1 MVYRCITV
9 YSMKGA
15 LICVKSVGRTRSRVL
30 AFARVAR
37 APFARA
43 SLEVVA
49 HRARARDARGGVTTI
64 TREVFY
70 ASLAISARVEGVD
83 GARDGGVWV
92 GHRAQRRRRARA
104 RDAFVVA
111 SGGGARTRS
120 VWRESGALVDVDSVL
135 TV

>member
-1 MVYRCITV
+1 M
-9 YSMKGA
+9 
-15 LICVKSVGRTRSRVL
+15 L

-43 SLEVVA
+43 SLEVDA
-49 HRARARDARGGVTTI
+49 RRARASDARGGVTTI

-92 GHRAQRRRRARA
+92 GHRAQRRRRARS

-111 SGGGARTRS
+111 SGGWRARTRS